1 MKILDVGFGRKTL
14 FEMYST
20 TRMSSKW
27 QYGLVELSDKY
38 AIEHISWKQF
48 SLIGNIYNNLKMLK
62 KCDVLFQTY
71 IYAKPFYF
79 LALLRL
85 LSFFK
90 KRKLIGISHTELRT
104 SNTWFGNQMLRF
116 VYYSFD
122 KILFHSQKNIDESV
136 HNKLV
141 KAEKCEFLYWGEDL
155 DYIDNNI
162 NIQQGNFF
170 LSTGRECR
178 DFPILI
184 SAFSKIP
191 YLPLQIYTNKINYG
205 NNYDYLEEEQGL
217 FPNIN
222 IEFVEKSTAT
232 TQYLAQK
239 VGECL
244 CVVIPLRKEDIN
256 YCLGLTSVVEA
267 MAMGKP
273 IISTRNPYSP
283 VDIEKE
289 GIGFFVDDE
298 QSWINA
304 INYIYYN
311 PEAAKEMG
319 QKARKL
325 AEEKFNISKCAEQ
338 IDNIITSLSQS

>member
-14 FEMYST
+14 FEMYSST
-20 TRMSSKW
+20 KMSSKW

-38 AIEHISWKQF
+38 VIEHISWKQF
-48 SLIGNIYNNLKMLK
+48 SLIGNIRNNFNMLR
-62 KCDVLFQTY
+62 KCNVLFQTY
-71 IYAKPFYF
+71 IYAKPFYL

-85 LSFFK
+85 LSFYK

-104 SNTWFGNQMLRF
+104 ANTWLGNQMLRF
-116 VYYSFD
+116 VYHSFD
-122 KILFHSQKNIDESV
+122 KILFHSQKNIDVSV
-136 HNKLV
+136 HNRLV
-141 KAEKCEFLYWGEDL
+141 KADKCEFLYWGEDL
-155 DYIDNNI
+155 EYIDKNI
-162 NIQQGNFF
+162 NIKQGDFF

-184 SAFSKIP
+184 SAFSKTP
-191 YLPLQIYTNKINYG
+191 TLPLQIYTNKMNYG
-205 NNYDYLEEEQGL
+205 NKYDYLEEEQGQ

-222 IEFVEKSTAT
+222 IEFVEKSAT
-232 TQYLAQK
+232 TTQFLAQK
-239 VGECL
+239 AGECL

-304 INYIYYN
+304 INYIYNN

-319 QKARKL
+319 QRARKL

-338 IDNIITSLSQS
+338 IDRIINSTI